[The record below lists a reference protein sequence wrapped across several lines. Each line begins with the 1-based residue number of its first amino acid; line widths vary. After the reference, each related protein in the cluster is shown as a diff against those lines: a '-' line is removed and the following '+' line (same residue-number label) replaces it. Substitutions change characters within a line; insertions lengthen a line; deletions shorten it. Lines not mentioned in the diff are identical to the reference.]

1 MPTPAIGNFTE
12 RVQFFDGQRLFAS
25 DLQDLERFNLEMRR
39 LHNQSLHQPGV
50 ASGYAVSGNK
60 DDRQVTIQPGYAIDS
75 QGREIVL
82 TEPLTLQVPP
92 VASDNAGR
100 PVYYD
105 LVVSYPADAELT
117 ENRAGVCV
125 SRGAVRLREAPLF
138 CWVEL
143 TPTDEPPGTTAL
155 AEARAAKLDSLKKDI
170 EQGLRLRLARAEV
183 LNCKLNQPL
192 SIAQRRN
199 ARPVQQPYTYAGRT
213 STPGAW
219 KVASSDPNVGIVLS
233 LQINTQPAQFRSVPR
248 YFAHVVGEREVSWL
262 NDAGVTETRILDGFG
277 RARNVLAASFEFSFL
292 IPKMFFANDEELKDI
307 AERIGAEKSE
317 LLNHWYVEWLGV
329 EG

>member
-1 MPTPAIGNFTE
+1 MPIPTIGNFTE

-25 DLQDLERFNLEMRR
+25 DLQDLERFNLEMRQ

-92 VASDNAGR
+92 VASDSAGR

-143 TPTDEPPGTTAL
+143 TPTDAPAGAGAL
-155 AEARAAKLDSLKKDI
+155 DDARAARLSSLKLDI
-170 EQGLRLRLARAEV
+170 EKGLRLRLARAEV

-199 ARPVQQPYTYAGRT
+199 ARPVQQPYTYAART
-213 STPGAW
+213 ATPAVW
-219 KVASSDPNVGIVLS
+219 KVTSQDTTVGIVVA
-233 LQINTQPAQFRSVPR
+233 LQINTEEAQFRSVPR
-248 YFAHVVGEREVSWL
+248 YYAHVIGEREVSW
-262 NDAGVTETRILDGFG
+262 NDENDVKQTRILDGFG
-277 RARNVLAASFEFSFL
+277 RAQKLLATGFELSFL
-292 IPKMFFANDEELKDI
+292 IPKMFFANDEDLTKLAELL
-307 AERIGAEKSE
+307 GADEST